1 MCKDRCEFTLQWGD
15 LILLMK
21 KQSIKTYSKEQI
33 QKLKSNIKLKEVVK
47 KDFSL
52 DKFGKNY
59 FTACPFCGAKKALSI
74 STQKQFGHCFSC
86 NESFDVFGYYQKV
99 KGLTFVQA
107 VIEVKKYINLNND
120 IELQKLL
127 KASIY
132 FADLKQNKNPISG
145 ELLKSVIFKKENII
159 EAISKIDWI
168 IVFLI
173 SDYSNLN
180 QEKKLL
186 PEEIVEC
193 IKSVQEILGGKF
205 NEEPLETKNRL
216 TNLFKYILELFELI
230 KENNYNLSGIVYG
243 LK

>member
-1 MCKDRCEFTLQWGD
+1 MKNTLV
-15 LILLMK
+15 K
-21 KQSIKTYSKEQI
+21 KQYTKETL
-33 QKLKSNIKLKEVVK
+33 QKLKANIKLEEVVE

-59 FTACPFCGAKKALSI
+59 FTTCPFCGAKKALSI

-99 KGLTFVQA
+99 KGLSFVQA
-107 VIEVKKYINLNND
+107 VIEVKKHINLNND
-120 IELQKLL
+120 IEFQKLL

-132 FADLKQNKNPISG
+132 FADLRQNKNPISG
-145 ELLKSVIFKKENII
+145 EMLKSAAFKKENII
-159 EAISKIDWI
+159 EAITKIDWI
-168 IVFLI
+168 LVFLI

-180 QEKKLL
+180 QEKNLL
-186 PEEIVEC
+186 PEEVIEC
-193 IKSVQEILGGKF
+193 QKSVQEILGGKF
-205 NEEPLETKNRL
+205 NEEPLEAQSRL
-216 TNLFKYILELFELI
+216 TNLFKYVLDLFELI

>member
-1 MCKDRCEFTLQWGD
+1 MKNAVV
-15 LILLMK
+15 K
-21 KQSIKTYSKEQI
+21 KQYTKEI
-33 QKLKSNIKLKEVVK
+33 LQKLKANIKLEEVVE
-47 KDFSL
+47 KDFL
-52 DKFGKNY
+52 LEKFGKNY

-74 STQKQFGHCFSC
+74 SMQKQFGHCFSC
-86 NESFDVFGYYQKV
+86 NESFDIFGYYQKV

-107 VIEVKKYINLNND
+107 IIEVKKYINLNND

-145 ELLKSVIFKKENII
+145 EILKSVVFKKESII
-159 EAISKIDWI
+159 EAINKIDWI

-180 QEKKLL
+180 QEKNLL
-186 PEEIVEC
+186 PEEVVEC
-193 IKSVQEILGGKF
+193 QKSVQEILDGRL
-205 NEEPLETKNRL
+205 NEEPLNTQKRL
-216 TNLFKYILELFELI
+216 TNLFTYILELFELI
-230 KENNYNLSGIVYG
+230 KDNNYNLSGLVYG

>member
-1 MCKDRCEFTLQWGD
+1 MA
-15 LILLMK
+15 
-21 KQSIKTYSKEQI
+21 KT
-33 QKLKSNIKLKEVVK
+33 
-47 KDFSL
+47 
-52 DKFGKNY
+52 Y
-59 FTACPFCGAKKALSI
+59 FTACPFCGAKKALCI

-86 NESFDVFGYYQKV
+86 NESFDIFGYYQKV

-107 VIEVKKYINLNND
+107 VIEVKKHINLNND

-145 ELLKSVIFKKENII
+145 EILKSVVFKKESII
-159 EAISKIDWI
+159 EAINKIDWI

-180 QEKKLL
+180 QEKNLF
-186 PEEIVEC
+186 PEEVVEC
-193 IKSVQEILGGKF
+193 QKSVQEILCERF
-205 NEEPLETKNRL
+205 NEEPLNTQKRL
-216 TNLFKYILELFELI
+216 INLFTYILELFEFI
-230 KENNYNLSGIVYG
+230 KNNSYNLSGLVYG

>member
-1 MCKDRCEFTLQWGD
+1 
-15 LILLMK
+15 MK
-21 KQSIKTYSKEQI
+21 KDDKKQYSKEKL
-33 QKLKSNIKLKEVVK
+33 QKLKSNIKLEEVVE
-47 KDFSL
+47 KDVSL
-52 DKFGKNY
+52 DRLGKNY

-107 VIEVKKYINLNND
+107 VIEVKKHINLNND

-145 ELLKSVIFKKENII
+145 ETLKNVVFKKESII
-159 EAISKIDWI
+159 EVINKIDWI
-168 IVFLI
+168 LVFLI

-180 QEKKLL
+180 QEKNLL
-186 PEEIVEC
+186 PEEVVEC
-193 IKSVQEILGGKF
+193 QKSVQEILVGKF
-205 NEEPLETKNRL
+205 NEESLETQSRL
-216 TNLFKYILELFELI
+216 TNLFKYILDLFELI

>member
-1 MCKDRCEFTLQWGD
+1 
-15 LILLMK
+15 MK
-21 KQSIKTYSKEQI
+21 KTVAKKQYSKEI
-33 QKLKSNIKLKEVVK
+33 LQKLKANIKLEEVVE

-52 DKFGKNY
+52 EKFGKNY

-74 STQKQFGHCFSC
+74 SIQKQFGHCFSC

-99 KGLTFVQA
+99 KGISFVQS
-107 VIEVKKYINLNND
+107 VIEVKKHINLNND

-145 ELLKSVIFKKENII
+145 ELLKSIVFKKESII
-159 EAISKIDWI
+159 EAITKIDWI
-168 IVFLI
+168 LVFLI

-180 QEKKLL
+180 QEKYLL
-186 PEEIVEC
+186 PEEVADCEHQTQ
-193 IKSVQEILGGKF
+193 KILDIGF
-205 NEEPLETKNRL
+205 NEEPLDSQKRL
-216 TNLFKYILELFELI
+216 TNLFKYILELFTLI
-230 KENNYNLSGIVYG
+230 KDNNCNLSGIVYG

>member
-1 MCKDRCEFTLQWGD
+1 MNNSNP
-15 LILLMK
+15 K
-21 KQSIKTYSKEQI
+21 KQYSKE
-33 QKLKSNIKLKEVVK
+33 KLQQLKANVKLEEVVE

-52 DKFGKNY
+52 EKFGKNY

-74 STQKQFGHCFSC
+74 SIQKQLGHCFSC

-99 KGLTFVQA
+99 KGLSFVQS
-107 VIEVKKYINLNND
+107 VIEVKKHINLNND

-145 ELLKSVIFKKENII
+145 ELLKSIVFKKESII
-159 EAISKIDWI
+159 EAITKIDWI
-168 IVFLI
+168 LVFLI

-180 QEKKLL
+180 QEKYLL
-186 PEEIVEC
+186 PEEVADCKQKIQ
-193 IKSVQEILGGKF
+193 KILDIGF
-205 NEEPLETKNRL
+205 NEEPLDSPKRL
-216 TNLFKYILELFELI
+216 TNLFKYVLELFTLI
-230 KENNYNLSGIVYG
+230 KDNNCNLSGIVYG

>member
-1 MCKDRCEFTLQWGD
+1 
-15 LILLMK
+15 MK
-21 KQSIKTYSKEQI
+21 KTVAKKQYSKEI
-33 QKLKSNIKLKEVVK
+33 LQKLKANIKLEEVVE

-52 DKFGKNY
+52 EKFGKNY

-74 STQKQFGHCFSC
+74 SIEKQFGHCFSC

-99 KGLTFVQA
+99 KGISFVQS
-107 VIEVKKYINLNND
+107 VIEVKKHINLNND

-145 ELLKSVIFKKENII
+145 ELLKSIVFKKESII
-159 EAISKIDWI
+159 EAITKIDWI
-168 IVFLI
+168 LVFLI

-180 QEKKLL
+180 QEKYLL
-186 PEEIVEC
+186 PEEVADCEHQTQ
-193 IKSVQEILGGKF
+193 KILDIGF
-205 NEEPLETKNRL
+205 NEEPLDSQKRL
-216 TNLFKYILELFELI
+216 TNLFKYILELFTLI
-230 KENNYNLSGIVYG
+230 KDNNCNLSGIVYG

>member
-1 MCKDRCEFTLQWGD
+1 MNNSNP
-15 LILLMK
+15 K
-21 KQSIKTYSKEQI
+21 KQYSKE
-33 QKLKSNIKLKEVVK
+33 KLQQLKANVKLEEVVE

-107 VIEVKKYINLNND
+107 VIEVKKYINLKND
-120 IELQKLL
+120 IELKKLL
-127 KASIY
+127 KASVY

-145 ELLKSVIFKKENII
+145 EMLKSAAFKKENII
-159 EAISKIDWI
+159 EAITKIDWI
-168 IVFLI
+168 LVFLI

-180 QEKKLL
+180 QEKNLL
-186 PEEIVEC
+186 PEEVVEC
-193 IKSVQEILGGKF
+193 QKSVQEILDGRL
-205 NEEPLETKNRL
+205 NEEPLNTQKRL
-216 TNLFKYILELFELI
+216 TNLFTYILELFEFI
-230 KENNYNLSGIVYG
+230 KDNNYNLSGLVYG

>member
-1 MCKDRCEFTLQWGD
+1 MKNAVV
-15 LILLMK
+15 K
-21 KQSIKTYSKEQI
+21 KQYTKEI
-33 QKLKSNIKLKEVVK
+33 LQKLKANIKLEEVVE
-47 KDFSL
+47 KDFL
-52 DKFGKNY
+52 LEKFGKNY

-74 STQKQFGHCFSC
+74 SMQKQFGHCFSC
-86 NESFDVFGYYQKV
+86 NESFDIFGYYQKV

-145 ELLKSVIFKKENII
+145 EILKSVVFKKESII
-159 EAISKIDWI
+159 EAINKIDWI

-180 QEKKLL
+180 QEKNLL
-186 PEEIVEC
+186 PEEVVEC
-193 IKSVQEILGGKF
+193 QKSVQEILDGRL
-205 NEEPLETKNRL
+205 NEEPLNTQKRL
-216 TNLFKYILELFELI
+216 TNLFTYILELFELI
-230 KENNYNLSGIVYG
+230 KDNNYNLSGLVYG

>member
-1 MCKDRCEFTLQWGD
+1 
-15 LILLMK
+15 MK
-21 KQSIKTYSKEQI
+21 KNDKKQYTKEI
-33 QKLKSNIKLKEVVK
+33 LQKLKSNIKLEEVVE

-52 DKFGKNY
+52 EKFGKNY

-74 STQKQFGHCFSC
+74 SIQKQFGHCFSC
-86 NESFDVFGYYQKV
+86 NESFDIFGYYQKV

-107 VIEVKKYINLNND
+107 VIEVKKHINLNND

-145 ELLKSVIFKKENII
+145 EILKSVVFKKESII
-159 EAISKIDWI
+159 EAINKIDWI
-168 IVFLI
+168 LVFLI

-180 QEKKLL
+180 QEKYLL
-186 PEEIVEC
+186 PEEVDDCKQKIQ
-193 IKSVQEILGGKF
+193 KILDIGF
-205 NEEPLETKNRL
+205 NEEPLDSPKRL
-216 TNLFKYILELFELI
+216 TNLFKYVLELFTLI
-230 KENNYNLSGIVYG
+230 KDNNCNLSGIVYG